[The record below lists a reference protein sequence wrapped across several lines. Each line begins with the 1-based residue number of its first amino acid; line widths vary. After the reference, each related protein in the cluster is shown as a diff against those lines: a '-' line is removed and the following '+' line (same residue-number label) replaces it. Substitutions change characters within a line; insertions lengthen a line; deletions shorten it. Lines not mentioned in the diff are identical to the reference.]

1 MNFNIIYT
9 PNSIRYLSHFV
20 ANLISH
26 LKNEHLWI
34 ISNNCSL
41 KERAII
47 KKLIEETTSANF
59 SSFPTHQTQHHGK
72 VLDYLQVMNQE
83 EYFCFMDSDIFALS
97 ELPDLEKMMRKE
109 NLSGLFS
116 AMPLWVKK
124 SEYVFQKKFKSM
136 VGTFNQL
143 EDGQCI
149 GSTYFAIYR
158 NKDLQE
164 IMQYYGVSFEESATV
179 NLPFEIQQKLKK
191 MGFHQSFLDTGK
203 VINLLL
209 AHHGYKLKNIELP
222 QLCHIGGTSYETTYK
237 NQKFTRKQKLLN
249 WLEETPFKELIQKR
263 SMLRAEQHFKKRF
276 GNVSKDE
283 YQINYNQRIL
293 HRNITRKHFLNLFL
307 ALSENKPIPAP
318 PQFKDKEI
326 FENVKMAHE
335 NYIQM
340 FKKNYHLNR
349 F

>member
-1 MNFNIIYT
+1 MKFNIIYT

-26 LKNEHLWI
+26 LKNEQLWL

-47 KKLIEETTSANF
+47 KKLIKKNPSANF

-72 VLDYLQVMNQE
+72 VLDYLQAMNQE

-97 ELPDLEKMMRKE
+97 ELPDLEKMMRDE
-109 NLSGLFS
+109 NLTGLFS

-124 SEYVFQKKFKSM
+124 TEYVFKENFKSM
-136 VGTFNQL
+136 VGTFNQS
-143 EDGQCI
+143 ENGQCI
-149 GSTYFAIYR
+149 GSSYFAIYR
-158 NKDLQE
+158 SKDLYE
-164 IMQYYGVSFEESATV
+164 IMQYYGVSFEETATV
-179 NLPFEIQQKLKK
+179 NLPFEIQQKLKI
-191 MGFHQSFLDTGK
+191 MGFHQSFFDTGK

-209 AHHGYKLKNIELP
+209 AHHGYKLKNIELT

-237 NQKFTRKQKLLN
+237 NQKLTRKQKLLN
-249 WLEETPFKELIQKR
+249 WLNETPLKVLVKKVAAHK
-263 SMLRAEQHFKKRF
+263 MEQHFKKRF
-276 GNVSKDE
+276 ENMPNAE
-283 YQINYNQRIL
+283 YRINYNQRIL

-307 ALSENKPIPAP
+307 ALSENKPIPVL

-326 FENVKMAHE
+326 FENVKAAHE
-335 NYIQM
+335 DYIQM
-340 FKKNYHLNR
+340 FKKIFHLNQ